1 MRRGVGSA
9 VASDYGI
16 TRKTLFRRFRGD
28 RRGSTAVEFGLVAVP
43 FFALLFAI
51 FETAIDFYAGQ
62 MLQSATW
69 DAARQIMTGQVQAA
83 GAITSAIQFRDQ
95 LICPKILGMVTC
107 SKVQVDARV
116 VNQFNAAEVAKPFT
130 GGVFDTS
137 NFQFCPGGPGQIV
150 VVRAVYPMP
159 ILTSLFGLTGTT
171 TVNGSRVRILMGV
184 AALQNEPFPP
194 TNPLPGC

>member
-1 MRRGVGSA
+1 MRRGEDSA
-9 VASDYGI
+9 AVSDNGT
-16 TRKTLFRRFRGD
+16 TRRRLFRRFKGD

-69 DAARQIMTGQVQAA
+69 DAARQIMTGQVQA
-83 GAITSAIQFRDQ
+83 GSAITTAAQFRDQ
-95 LICPKILGMVTC
+95 LICPKILGMVNC
-107 SKVQVDARV
+107 ANVQVDARV
-116 VNQFNAAEVAKPFT
+116 VTAFNAAEVAKPFT
-130 GGVFDTS
+130 GGAFDTS

-150 VVRAVYPMP
+150 IVRAVYPMP

-171 TVNGSRVRILMGV
+171 TVAGQTVRILMGV